1 MLPMKEGTFALTSDI
16 ADAVKLTPVLDANG
30 RVTGYK
36 LGDKASPVLLTDD
49 AKTALFAGA
58 DFIAAVKKYGGT
70 QIKEDEKGFYYEV
83 DEEA

>member
-1 MLPMKEGTFALTSDI
+1 MLTFGATISDI
-16 ADAVKLTPVLDANG
+16 ADATKLTSVLDADG
-30 RVTGYK
+30 RVTGYR
-36 LGDKASPVLLTDD
+36 LGGKASPVLLTDD
-49 AKTALFAGA
+49 AKAALFAGA